1 MSNYLI
7 DTTTTID
14 DLFEPLQNETPNP
27 DTNYKNNFGDDFS
40 NSYAPYING
49 TTKAV
54 ITNYI
59 VDDTTNYPLSPLDLN
74 EIFKKKVLLP
84 IGTIKICASST
95 IPTDYLLC
103 NGQAISR
110 TIYNDLFNLIGTTYG
125 SGDGSLTFN
134 IPNLNGYFPIMG
146 PSLGSTG
153 GSNAITLGVLP
164 SHTHGASNLSIG
176 NHTHSLNFWGHPN
189 YISDTSEADNSAS
202 GFGFYRNANN
212 ASNLPSSTD
221 STTANLIG
229 SVNTNN
235 TGQATPVPILNRYI
249 VLNYIIKT

>member
-1 MSNYLI
+1 MSQVI
-7 DTTTTID
+7 DTSII
-14 DLFEPLQNETPNP
+14 LL
-27 DTNYKNNFGDDFS
+27 YSG
-40 NSYAPYING
+40 NSAPSG
-49 TTKAV
+49 
-54 ITNYI
+54 
-59 VDDTTNYPLSPLDLN
+59 
-74 EIFKKKVLLP
+74 
-84 IGTIKICASST
+84 
-95 IPTDYLLC
+95 YLLC

-110 TIYNDLFNLIGTTYG
+110 TNYSNLFTLIGTTYG

-134 IPNLNGYFPIMG
+134 IPNLNGFFPIMG

-153 GSNAITLGVLP
+153 GSKIITLSQLP